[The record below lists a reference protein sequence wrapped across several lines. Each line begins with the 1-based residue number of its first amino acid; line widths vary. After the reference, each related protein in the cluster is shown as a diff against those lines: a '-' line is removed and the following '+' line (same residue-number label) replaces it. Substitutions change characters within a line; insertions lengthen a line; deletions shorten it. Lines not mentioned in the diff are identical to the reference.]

1 MAMEL
6 PCVTTCFAGSS
17 ELIRDGVDGLL
28 VPPSDLDA
36 LVRSLARLMD
46 HAKLRKQVGKSG
58 RARVVEHF
66 DLRLNVERL
75 ARVFAE
81 RMQS

>member
-1 MAMEL
+1 
-6 PCVTTCFAGSS
+6 
-17 ELIRDGVDGLL
+17 
-28 VPPSDLDA
+28 
-36 LVRSLARLMD
+36 VRSLARLMD